1 MTCLEI
7 LNCGCCMILNIQ
19 QSMQEN
25 TVSVILWSL
34 HSYSLRGD
42 WILNRHHICRF
53 LNLTLDIWSNF
64 LKKKKRKKI
73 SYLLFFFRVLFK
85 KTQLFSFA
93 SFASCSSRP
102 EPNLNP
108 TQNQNLTQ
116 TSTDL
121 NPNLIQT

>member
-19 QSMQEN
+19 QSMQGN

-34 HSYSLRGD
+34 HSSIKIFESLRGD
-42 WILNRHHICRF
+42 WILNRHCICRF

-73 SYLLFFFRVLFK
+73 FYLLFFFRVLFK

-93 SFASCSSRP
+93 SFCCILCIKTRTQP
-102 EPNLNP
+102 KPNP
-108 TQNQNLTQ
+108 KPKPK
-116 TSTDL
+116 
-121 NPNLIQT
+121 PNSN